1 MDEKKLK
8 ALAAELAKGLKTEAD
23 LNQFSRMLTK
33 LTVETALNA
42 ELTDHLGH
50 EKNAP
55 KKGSNTRNGY
65 SSKTLLCDD
74 GEIEL
79 NTPRDRENTFEPQ
92 LIKKNQTRS
101 TQMDSQILSLYA
113 KGMTTREIVATFKE
127 MYDADVSPTLISK
140 VTDAVKEQVTEWQN
154 RQLDALYPIVYMGC
168 IVAKVHQ
175 NGSVINKAVFLALGI
190 NTEGQKELLG
200 MWLAENE
207 GAKFWLSVLTELKN
221 RGLQDILIACVDGLK
236 GFPDAINSVYPQT
249 HIQLYIIHM
258 VRNSLK
264 YVSWKDYKAVTS
276 GLKAV
281 YQAPTEEAALMAL
294 DAFAGE
300 WDDKYPQISKSW
312 RAHWENLNTFFG
324 YPPDIRK
331 AIYTTNAIE
340 SLNSVIRAAI
350 KKRKVFPTDDS
361 VRKVVYL
368 AIKDASK
375 KWSMP
380 IQNWRLA
387 MSRFIIEFGD
397 CCGQLKLATAL
408 EFFQYRFSDS
418 FGGNPPL
425 YSCGLS
431 AL

>member
-55 KKGSNTRNGY
+55 KSGSNTRNGY

-92 LIKKNQTRS
+92 LIKKNQTRI

-154 RQLDALYPIVYMGC
+154 RQLDALYPIVYMDC
-168 IVAKVHQ
+168 IVVKVRQ

-249 HIQLYIIHM
+249 HIQLCIIHM

-264 YVSWKDYKAVTS
+264 YVSWKDYKAITS

-294 DAFAGE
+294 DAFAGK

-312 RAHWENLNTFFG
+312 HAHWENLNTFFG

-397 CCGQLKLATAL
+397 RL
-408 EFFQYRFSDS
+408 SDH
-418 FGGNPPL
+418 L
-425 YSCGLS
+425 
-431 AL
+431 

>member
-8 ALAAELAKGLKTEAD
+8 VLSAELAKGLKTEAD

-55 KKGSNTRNGY
+55 KSGSNTRNGY

-74 GEIEL
+74 GEIGL

-92 LIKKNQTRS
+92 LIKKNQTRI

-113 KGMTTREIVATFKE
+113 EGMTTREIVATFKE

-154 RQLDALYPIVYMGC
+154 RQLDALYPIVYMDC
-168 IVAKVHQ
+168 IVVKVHQ
-175 NGSVINKAVFLALGI
+175 NGRVINKAVFLALGI

-200 MWLAENE
+200 IWLAENE

-249 HIQLYIIHM
+249 HIQLCIVHM

-294 DAFAGE
+294 DAFAGK

-312 RAHWENLNTFFG
+312 HAHWENLNTFFG
-324 YPPDIRK
+324 YLPDIRK

-387 MSRFIIEFGD
+387 MSCFIIEFGD
-397 CCGQLKLATAL
+397 RL
-408 EFFQYRFSDS
+408 SDH
-418 FGGNPPL
+418 L
-425 YSCGLS
+425 
-431 AL
+431 

>member
-92 LIKKNQTRS
+92 LIKKNQTRI

-154 RQLDALYPIVYMGC
+154 RQLDALYPIVYMDC
-168 IVAKVHQ
+168 IVVKVHQ

-249 HIQLYIIHM
+249 HIQLRIIHM

-397 CCGQLKLATAL
+397 RL
-408 EFFQYRFSDS
+408 SDH
-418 FGGNPPL
+418 L
-425 YSCGLS
+425 
-431 AL
+431 

>member
-23 LNQFSRMLTK
+23 LNAFSRMLTK

-55 KKGSNTRNGY
+55 KTGTNTRNGY

-92 LIKKNQTRS
+92 LIKKNQTRI

-127 MYDADVSPTLISK
+127 MYDADVSPALISK
-140 VTDAVKEQVTEWQN
+140 VTDAGKEQVAEWQN
-154 RQLDALYPIVYMGC
+154 CQLDALYPIVYMDC
-168 IVAKVHQ
+168 IVVKVRQ

-190 NTEGQKELLG
+190 NTEGRKELLG

-207 GAKFWLSVLTELKN
+207 GAKFWLNVLTELKN

-236 GFPDAINSVYPQT
+236 GFPVAINSVYPQT
-249 HIQLYIIHM
+249 HIQLCIIHM

-264 YVSWKDYKAVTS
+264 YVAWKDYKAVTS
-276 GLKAV
+276 GLKTV
-281 YQAPTEEAALMAL
+281 YQAPTEEAALMEL
-294 DAFAGE
+294 DSFADA

-312 RAHWENLNTFFG
+312 RTHWENLNTFFN

-361 VRKVVYL
+361 VRKVIYL

-397 CCGQLKLATAL
+397 RL
-408 EFFQYRFSDS
+408 SDH
-418 FGGNPPL
+418 L
-425 YSCGLS
+425 
-431 AL
+431 

>member
-8 ALAAELAKGLKTEAD
+8 ALAAELAKGLKTEAG

-33 LTVETALNA
+33 LTVETARNA

-55 KKGSNTRNGY
+55 KTGTNTRNGY

-74 GEIEL
+74 GEIGL

-92 LIKKNQTRS
+92 LIKKNQTRIA
-101 TQMDSQILSLYA
+101 QMDSQILSLYA
-113 KGMTTREIVATFKE
+113 KGMTMREIVDTFKE
-127 MYDADVSPTLISK
+127 MYDADVSPALISK
-140 VTDAVKEQVTEWQN
+140 VTDAVKEQVAEWQN
-154 RQLDALYPIVYMGC
+154 RQLDALYPIVYLDC
-168 IVAKVHQ
+168 IVVKVRQ
-175 NGSVINKAVFLALGI
+175 NGSVINKAVFLAPGI
-190 NTEGQKELLG
+190 NTEGRKELPG

-207 GAKFWLSVLTELKN
+207 GAKFWLNVLTELKN

-236 GFPDAINSVYPQT
+236 GFPDAINSVYLQT
-249 HIQLYIIHM
+249 HIQLCIIHI
-258 VRNSLK
+258 VRNRLK
-264 YVSWKDYKAVTS
+264 YVAWKDYKAVTG
-276 GLKAV
+276 GLKTV
-281 YQAPTEEAALMAL
+281 YQAPTEAAARMAL
-294 DAFAGE
+294 AAFAEE

-312 RAHWENLNTFFG
+312 RAHGENLNTFFG
-324 YPPDIRK
+324 YPSDIRK

-361 VRKVVYL
+361 VRKVIYL
-368 AIKDASK
+368 AIQSASK

-397 CCGQLKLATAL
+397 
-408 EFFQYRFSDS
+408 R
-418 FGGNPPL
+418 
-425 YSCGLS
+425 LS
-431 AL
+431 VHL